1 MRVALELADIFR
13 QYGAAYRQKYADRI
27 LPSHR
32 QAMLAIE
39 RCRTESLGGQV
50 YSCCSCGEMR
60 YSYHSCRNRHC
71 PKCQHE
77 RTQEWLDLQRG
88 LLLPVPYFMLT
99 FTLPEELRSLAR
111 QNQKLFYHFLF
122 QASAEAT
129 QKLAYDPR
137 YVGGMIGMIGI
148 LHTWTRNLFY
158 HPHVHYLVPG
168 GGLHGTNWLS
178 SRADFFLPVKALSKL
193 FRTSF
198 QCILR
203 KSPLFSQIP
212 NKVWSQDWVVHCL
225 PVGNGQSALK
235 YLAPYIYRVAISN
248 RRLIKIVHKGSMET
262 SQVTF
267 QYRTSDTGQLKL
279 CTLSV
284 EHFIQRFLQH
294 VLPNGF
300 VKIRYFGFFA
310 PTVARRSQLREHCS
324 QKTPLFLPLHF
335 KRFRNSIHLPLLPFL
350 QICSAP
356 PVASPCNSC
365 VLLLLLPVL
374 HDDLARF
381 PRSSFRSC
389 NGSFPLSCFTIPKN
403 HFNSCFHSLPFGNR
417 HTAHPLFFAKTISQA
432 YNLLQDLPHPA
443 WRD

>member
-1 MRVALELADIFR
+1 MAVELADIFR
-13 QYGAAYRQKYADRI
+13 QYGSEYRQKYADRI

-50 YSCCSCGEMR
+50 FACPSCGETR

-77 RTQEWLDLQRG
+77 RTEAWLDLQRD

-111 QNQKLFYHFLF
+111 QNQKLFYHVLF

-129 QKLAYDPR
+129 QQLAKDAR
-137 YVGGMIGMIGI
+137 YVGGQIGLVGV
-148 LHTWTRNLFY
+148 LHTWTRNLAY

-168 GGLHGTNWLS
+168 GGLNGNRWLP
-178 SRADFFLPVKALSKL
+178 SRPDFFLPVKALSKL

-198 QCILR
+198 QRILC

-212 NKVWSQDWVVHCL
+212 DKVWRQDWVVHCKA
-225 PVGNGQSALK
+225 VGNGETALK
-235 YLAPYIYRVAISN
+235 YLAPYVYRVAISN
-248 RRLIKIVHKGSMET
+248 RRLVEVVDKGSMQT

-267 QYRTSDTGQLKL
+267 QYRTSDTGQLKH

-284 EHFIQRFLQH
+284 ESFIQRFLQH
-294 VLPNGF
+294 VLPKGF

-310 PTVARRSQLREHCS
+310 SNRRMALSIARKLLTKDSALPDAPLQATSQLDLSSPAPISPNMLCPTCG
-324 QKTPLFLPLHF
+324 KPMLFQRAL
-335 KRFRNSIHLPLLPFL
+335 
-350 QICSAP
+350 AP
-356 PVASPCNSC
+356 SPC
-365 VLLLLLPVL
+365 
-374 HDDLARF
+374 
-381 PRSSFRSC
+381 RS
-389 NGSFPLSCFTIPKN
+389 P
-403 HFNSCFHSLPFGNR
+403 
-417 HTAHPLFFAKTISQA
+417 
-432 YNLLQDLPHPA
+432 
-443 WRD
+443 